1 MISKFPDTDI
11 SAKILDEV
19 RHIVLEVLGERGAFV
34 YLFGSWARGQ
44 ATSVSDID
52 LAVETLNPLPP
63 GLLADLRER
72 LEESHVPY
80 RVEVVDLSK
89 ADPHFRERILKE
101 GVRWNA

>member
-1 MISKFPDTDI
+1 MIPVTNI

-19 RHIVLEVLGERGAFV
+19 RHIVLEVLGEQAVV
-34 YLFGSWARGQ
+34 YLFGSCARGE
-44 ATSVSDID
+44 ASSISDID
-52 LAVETLNPLPP
+52 LAVEALNPLPP

-89 ADPHFRERILKE
+89 ADPHFRERVLKE